1 MYDLSV
7 INCFTLYG
15 SMRLYQDEQVLTLAH
30 SELSE
35 ESRKQLFMYWDTSLC
50 FGWHCIMIKLILF
63 DTASLD
69 NNLIHNFFFLMWML
83 WVIITMSY
91 LLIIVLLPL
100 FFCLFFIYCFL
111 FTVFHFFSIY
121 SIHLFILYFL

>member
-69 NNLIHNFFFLMWML
+69 NNLIHNFFFN
-83 WVIITMSY
+83 VNAVSDY
-91 LLIIVLLPL
+91 YDVLLINYCSIATFLLFVFHL
-100 FFCLFFIYCFL
+100 LFFIYCFS
-111 FTVFHFFSIY
+111 FFSIY

>member
-50 FGWHCIMIKLILF
+50 SGWHCIMIKLILF

-69 NNLIHNFFFLMWML
+69 NKLIHNFF
-83 WVIITMSY
+83 
-91 LLIIVLLPL
+91 
-100 FFCLFFIYCFL
+100 
-111 FTVFHFFSIY
+111 
-121 SIHLFILYFL
+121 

>member
-69 NNLIHNFFFLMWML
+69 NNLIHNFFFN
-83 WVIITMSY
+83 VNAVSDY
-91 LLIIVLLPL
+91 YDVLLINYCSIATFLLFVFHL
-100 FFCLFFIYCFL
+100 LFFIYCFS
-111 FTVFHFFSIY
+111 FFSIY
-121 SIHLFILYFL
+121 SIHMFILYFI